1 MQHLNSV
8 DFIVIS
14 LYLSVLVGLSLYL
27 KRRASGSLED
37 YFLGAN
43 KLPWWAMGIS
53 GMSSYID
60 MAGTMLIVSFLYMLG
75 PRGLY
80 IEFRGGAVLVLTFML
95 LWSGKWHYRSGCMTG
110 AEWMEFRFG
119 NNWGGRF
126 ARLISA
132 ISVIVTTIGMLAYL
146 IKALGMFTSMFLP
159 YSPAECALMM
169 IAVATVYTMISGFYG
184 VVFTDL
190 FQSVIVISMIILI
203 SVMAFM
209 KISDSGADLSQL
221 AHSVTGN
228 SEWAKSSLKWN
239 VTMPKGYENYQDLA
253 LFAFFY
259 LLRNVFIGASTAGA
273 DPKYFGARNE
283 RECGSLSFL
292 WTSLMMFR
300 WPMMIGFA
308 VLGIFLVNS
317 FFPDQGVL
325 LQTSELI
332 KQYVPG
338 ISREHWSDALTGI
351 MNSPAHYS
359 PELISGI
366 KNLLHDDWQSKLTLL
381 SYDGTINTE
390 RIVPAVILFQIPVGI
405 RGFLF
410 IAFIA
415 AALSA
420 FNSGVNMTTA
430 YFTRDIY
437 QRYMRLKA
445 GNRELLW
452 ATYAFTIM
460 LVSAGYVLAYNVHS
474 INQIW
479 GWIIMGLGGG
489 LAVPA
494 LLKFYWWRYNGSGF
508 AIGTAVG
515 IVTAVLQT
523 RIFPG
528 LLEWQQFLIVSVVSL
543 AATVAGTYLT
553 PPAED
558 AVINEFYRK
567 TRPFGLWKPYKNRLE
582 APVRKKMEKEHRNDI
597 LAVPFTLGWQITLFL
612 LPMQLM
618 VRSYN
623 EFFVTSAIFAVCLSG
638 MYWFWYRNLPKK
650 DNVLAA
656 EKLIE
661 TAAVKAAGQ
670 MDLQK

>member
-1 MQHLNSV
+1 MKHLNSV
-8 DFIVIS
+8 DFVVIS

-60 MAGTMLIVSFLYMLG
+60 MAGTMLIVSFLYMMG

-95 LWSGKWHYRSGCMTG
+95 LWSGKWHHRSGCMTG

-132 ISVIVTTIGMLAYL
+132 VSVIVTTIGMLAYL

-159 YSPAECALMM
+159 YSPAECALIM

-209 KISDSGADLSQL
+209 KISASGDLAQL

-228 SEWAKSSLKWN
+228 NEWVKSTLKWQ
-239 VTMPKGYENYQDLA
+239 VTMPRGYESYQDLT

-317 FFPDQGVL
+317 FFPDQSVL
-325 LQTSELI
+325 IQAAELI
-332 KQYVPG
+332 KQHVPH
-338 ISREHWSDALTGI
+338 ISREHWSDTITAI
-351 MNSPAHYS
+351 MNSPASYP
-359 PELISGI
+359 PELLSGI

-390 RIVPAVILFQIPVGI
+390 RIVPAVILFQIPEGV

-437 QRYMRLKA
+437 QRYLRIKA
-445 GNRELLW
+445 KNRELLL
-452 ATYAFTIM
+452 ATYCFTVI
-460 LVSAGYVLAYNVHS
+460 LVSAGYVLAYNVNS

-494 LLKFYWWRYNGSGF
+494 LLKFYWWRYNGGGF

-515 IVTAVLQT
+515 IVTAILQT
-523 RIFPG
+523 KLFPG
-528 LLEWQQFLIVSVVSL
+528 LVEWQQFLIVSVVSL

-553 PPAED
+553 APTDD
-558 AVINEFYRK
+558 AVLNEFYRK
-567 TRPFGLWKPYKNRLE
+567 TRPFGLWKPYKERLE
-582 APVRKKMEKEHRNDI
+582 PGKRKEMEKEHRNDI
-597 LAVPFTLGWQITLFL
+597 LAVPFTLVWQITLFL

-618 VRSYN
+618 VRSYG
-623 EFFVTSAIFAVCLSG
+623 EFSITLLIFVVCLAG

-650 DNVLAA
+650 KNM
-656 EKLIE
+656 LIGNEMVE
-661 TAAVKAAGQ
+661 TVPEEVV
-670 MDLQK
+670 